1 MEERHELLLGAVEA
15 VLLPLARLCV
25 ARGLPADHVEE
36 VLKRAYVQAARERQ
50 RGSGAAKGAANGA
63 ATGVVTGAG
72 ARDVSQVATA
82 TGLSRREVARL
93 DAAMLPRRVQ
103 KPSPVNQI
111 YLRWSTSKRLQDRQ
125 GQPRALPR
133 TGKAPSFES
142 LAQSVTRHVHPRSL
156 LDEMLRQDLVA
167 LSEDGLT
174 VSLHALRYVPD
185 KDDAQLY
192 GFLGA
197 NVGDHLAA
205 ATANVLRRDHSH
217 FEQAIFA
224 DELSLDSAQTVH
236 KLVGAQWQRML
247 AELVPEI
254 ENLIADDQAAGREAK
269 HRARIGLFTFHEPET
284 DDEDPA
290 TRKPSRDV

>member
-1 MEERHELLLGAVEA
+1 MEERHALLLGAVEA

-25 ARGLPADHVEE
+25 AQGLPADHVEE
-36 VLKRAYVQAARERQ
+36 VLKRAYVRAARER
-50 RGSGAAKGAANGA
+50 RRESGGSGE
-63 ATGVVTGAG
+63 
-72 ARDVSQVATA
+72 RDVSQVATA

-93 DAAMLPRRVQ
+93 DAAMLPRSVQ
-103 KPSPVNQI
+103 KPSTVNQV
-111 YLRWSTSKRLQDRQ
+111 YLRWSTAKRLRDGH
-125 GQPRALPR
+125 GQARALPR

-142 LAQSVTRHVHPRSL
+142 LAHSVTRHVHPRSL
-156 LDEMLRQDLVA
+156 LDEMLRQDLVT
-167 LSEDGLT
+167 LSEDGQT
-174 VSLHALRYVPD
+174 VNLQADRYVPA

-205 ATANVLRRDHSH
+205 ATANVMRRENSH

-224 DELSLDSAQTVH
+224 DELSLESAKAMH
-236 KLVGAQWQRML
+236 KLVSAQWQRML
-247 AELVPEI
+247 AEVVPEI
-254 ENLIADDQAAGREAK
+254 ERLIAQDKAAGHAAK

-290 TRKPSRDV
+290 AVKP

>member
-1 MEERHELLLGAVEA
+1 MEERHALLLGAVEA

-25 ARGLPADHVEE
+25 AQGLPVDHVEE
-36 VLKRAYVQAARERQ
+36 VLKRAYVRAARER
-50 RGSGAAKGAANGA
+50 RRESGSSGE
-63 ATGVVTGAG
+63 
-72 ARDVSQVATA
+72 RDVSQVATA

-93 DAAMLPRRVQ
+93 DAAMLPRSVQ
-103 KPSPVNQI
+103 KPSAVNQV
-111 YLRWSTSKRLQDRQ
+111 YLRWSTAKRLRDGH
-125 GQPRALPR
+125 GQARALPR

-142 LAQSVTRHVHPRSL
+142 LAHSVTRHVHPRSL
-156 LDEMLRQDLVA
+156 LDEMLRQDLVT

-174 VSLHALRYVPD
+174 VNLQADRYVPA

-205 ATANVLRRDHSH
+205 ATANVIRRENSH

-224 DELSLDSAQTVH
+224 DELSLESAKAMH
-236 KLVGAQWQRML
+236 KLVSAQWQRML
-247 AELVPEI
+247 AEVVPEI
-254 ENLIADDQAAGREAK
+254 ERLIAQDKAAGHAAK

-290 TRKPSRDV
+290 AIQP

>member
-1 MEERHELLLGAVEA
+1 LLLGAVEA

-25 ARGLPADHVEE
+25 ARGLPVDHVEE
-36 VLKRAYVQAARERQ
+36 LLKRAYVQAARERQ
-50 RGSGAAKGAANGA
+50 RGAGAAGGAASTAPIGGA
-63 ATGVVTGAG
+63 

-93 DAAMLPRRVQ
+93 DAVTLPRSVQ

-111 YLRWSTSKRLQDRQ
+111 YLRWSTSRRLQDPQ

-133 TGKAPSFES
+133 TGKAPSFEA

-156 LDEMLRQDLVA
+156 LDEMLRQDLVS
-167 LSEDGLT
+167 LSDDGLT
-174 VSLHALRYVPD
+174 VQLQPERYVPD
-185 KDDAQLY
+185 QDDAQLY

-205 ATANVLRRDHSH
+205 ASANVVRRDHSH

-224 DELSLDSAQTVH
+224 DELSLASAQAVH
-236 KLVGAQWQRML
+236 KLANAQWQRML
-247 AELVPEI
+247 AEVVPEI
-254 ENLIADDQAAGREAK
+254 EKLIADDKAAGREAN
-269 HRARIGLFTFHEPET
+269 HRARLGLFTFHEPET
-284 DDEDPA
+284 HDENPA
-290 TRKPSRDV
+290 TRKPGPDA

>member
-1 MEERHELLLGAVEA
+1 MASPGEVALRMRGECVTNANKCTNCAFECAAAESICQMEERHELLLGAVEA

-36 VLKRAYVQAARERQ
+36 LLKRVYVRAARERQ
-50 RGSGAAKGAANGA
+50 RESGALSGAAPR
-63 ATGVVTGAG
+63 AG
-72 ARDVSQVATA
+72 TRDVSQVATA

-93 DAAMLPRRVQ
+93 DAVMLPRSVQ

-111 YLRWSTSKRLQDRQ
+111 YLRWSTARRLQDSQ
-125 GQPRALPR
+125 GQARALPR
-133 TGKAPSFES
+133 NGKAPSFES

-156 LDEMLRQDLVA
+156 LDEMLRQDLVS

-174 VSLHALRYVPD
+174 VQLNAQRYVPGR
-185 KDDAQLY
+185 DDAQLY

-205 ATANVLRRDHSH
+205 ATANVVRRDNSH

-224 DELSLDSAQTVH
+224 DELSNGSACWPRWCPRL
-236 KLVGAQWQRML
+236 K
-247 AELVPEI
+247 
-254 ENLIADDQAAGREAK
+254 
-269 HRARIGLFTFHEPET
+269 
-284 DDEDPA
+284 
-290 TRKPSRDV
+290 S

>member
-1 MEERHELLLGAVEA
+1 MKERHALLLGAVEA

-25 ARGLPADHVEE
+25 AQGLPADHVEE
-36 VLKRAYVQAARERQ
+36 VLKRAYVRAARER
-50 RGSGAAKGAANGA
+50 RRESGGSGE
-63 ATGVVTGAG
+63 
-72 ARDVSQVATA
+72 RDVSQVATA

-93 DAAMLPRRVQ
+93 DAAMLPRSVQ
-103 KPSPVNQI
+103 KPSTVNQV
-111 YLRWSTSKRLQDRQ
+111 YLRWSTAKRLRDGH
-125 GQPRALPR
+125 GQARALPR

-142 LAQSVTRHVHPRSL
+142 LAHSVTRHVHPRSL
-156 LDEMLRQDLVA
+156 LDEMLRQDLVT

-174 VSLHALRYVPD
+174 VNLQADRYVPA

-205 ATANVLRRDHSH
+205 ATANVMRRENSH

-224 DELSLDSAQTVH
+224 DELSLESAKAMH
-236 KLVGAQWQRML
+236 KLVSAQWQRML
-247 AELVPEI
+247 AEVVPEI
-254 ENLIADDQAAGREAK
+254 ERLIAQDKAAGHAAK

-290 TRKPSRDV
+290 AVKP

>member
-25 ARGLPADHVEE
+25 ARGLPVDHVEE
-36 VLKRAYVQAARERQ
+36 LLKRAYVRAARERQ
-50 RGSGAAKGAANGA
+50 RGSCATSGA
-63 ATGVVTGAG
+63 ATGAG
-72 ARDVSQVATA
+72 VRDVSQVATA

-93 DAAMLPRRVQ
+93 DAVMLPRSVH

-111 YLRWSTSKRLQDRQ
+111 YLRWSTSKRLQNLH

-133 TGKAPSFES
+133 TGKATSFES

-156 LDEMLRQDLVA
+156 LDEMLRQDLVI
-167 LSEDGLT
+167 LSDDGLT
-174 VSLHALRYVPD
+174 VHLQVQRYVPD

-205 ATANVLRRDHSH
+205 ASANVIRRDHSH

-224 DELSLDSAQTVH
+224 DELSLESSQALH
-236 KLVGAQWQRML
+236 KLASAQWQRML

-254 ENLIADDQAAGREAK
+254 EKLIADDKAAGRAAN

-284 DDEDPA
+284 DDEHHA
-290 TRKPSRDV
+290 TRKPGPDA

>member
-25 ARGLPADHVEE
+25 AQGLPVDHVEE
-36 VLKRAYVQAARERQ
+36 VLKRAYVRAARER
-50 RGSGAAKGAANGA
+50 RRESGGGA
-63 ATGVVTGAG
+63 GVG

-82 TGLSRREVARL
+82 TGLSRREVTRL
-93 DAAMLPRRVQ
+93 DAAMLPRSVQ
-103 KPSPVNQI
+103 RPSPVNQV
-111 YLRWSTSKRLQDRQ
+111 YLRWSTSRRLRDGH
-125 GQPRALPR
+125 GQARALPR

-156 LDEMLRQDLVA
+156 LDEMLRQDLVT

-174 VSLHALRYVPD
+174 VSLQADRYVPA

-205 ATANVLRRDHSH
+205 ATANVLRREHSH

-224 DELSLDSAQTVH
+224 DELSLDSAKAVH
-236 KLVGAQWQRML
+236 KLVNAQWQRML
-247 AELVPEI
+247 AEVVPEI
-254 ENLIADDQAAGREAK
+254 ERLIAQDKAAGHAAN

-284 DDEDPA
+284 EDEDPA
-290 TRKPSRDV
+290 AIKP

>member
-15 VLLPLARLCV
+15 IVLPLARLCV
-25 ARGLPADHVEE
+25 AQGLPVDHVQE
-36 VLKRAYVQAARERQ
+36 VLERAYVRAARERL
-50 RGSGAAKGAANGA
+50 RDSGA
-63 ATGVVTGAG
+63 TG

-82 TGLSRREVARL
+82 TGLSRRDVARL
-93 DAAMLPRRVQ
+93 DSAMLPRRVQ

-111 YLRWSTSKRLQDRQ
+111 YLRWSTSKRLRDRT
-125 GQPRALPR
+125 GQARALPR
-133 TGKAPSFES
+133 SGKAPSFES

-156 LDEMLRQDLVA
+156 LDEMLRQELVT
-167 LSEDGLT
+167 LSDDGQT
-174 VSLHALRYVPD
+174 VMLQANRFVPS

-205 ATANVLRRDHSH
+205 ATANVIRREHSH

-224 DELSLDSAQTVH
+224 DELSLGSAESLHQ
-236 KLVGAQWQRML
+236 LVGLQWQRVL

-254 ENLIADDQAAGREAK
+254 ERLIADDKAAGRAAN

-284 DDEDPA
+284 DDEDPVA
-290 TRKPSRDV
+290 SNP

>member
-36 VLKRAYVQAARERQ
+36 LLKRAYVGAARERQ
-50 RGSGAAKGAANGA
+50 RESGAVSGAASR
-63 ATGVVTGAG
+63 TGT
-72 ARDVSQVATA
+72 RDVSQVATA

-93 DAAMLPRRVQ
+93 DAVMLPRSVQ

-111 YLRWSTSKRLQDRQ
+111 YLRWSTAKRLQDSQ
-125 GQPRALPR
+125 GRPRALPR
-133 TGKAPSFES
+133 TGKAPSFEC

-156 LDEMLRQDLVA
+156 LDEMLRQDLVS

-174 VSLHALRYVPD
+174 VHLQAQRYVPGQ
-185 KDDAQLY
+185 DDAQLY

-205 ATANVLRRDHSH
+205 AAANVIRRDHSH

-224 DELSLDSAQTVH
+224 DELSLESAQALH
-236 KLVGAQWQRML
+236 KLAGAQWQRVL
-247 AELVPEI
+247 AEVVPEI
-254 ENLIADDQAAGREAK
+254 EKLIADDKAAGREAK

-290 TRKPSRDV
+290 TRQPGPHG

>member
-1 MEERHELLLGAVEA
+1 MEERHESLLGAVEA

-25 ARGLPADHVEE
+25 ARGLPVDHVEE
-36 VLKRAYVQAARERQ
+36 VLKRAYVRAARERQ
-50 RGSGAAKGAANGA
+50 RESGGAA
-63 ATGVVTGAG
+63 GAG

-93 DAAMLPRRVQ
+93 DAVMPPRAVP

-111 YLRWSTSKRLQDRQ
+111 YLRWSTAKRLQDRD
-125 GQPRALPR
+125 GQARALPR
-133 TGKAPSFES
+133 SGKAPSFES

-156 LDEMLRQDLVA
+156 LDEMLRQELVT

-174 VSLHALRYVPD
+174 VNLLPDRYVPD

-205 ATANVLRRDHSH
+205 ATANVNRRENVH

-224 DELSLDSAQTVH
+224 DELSLESAQAVH
-236 KLVGAQWQRML
+236 KLAGVQWQRML
-247 AELVPEI
+247 AEVVPEI
-254 ENLIADDQAAGREAK
+254 EKLIADDKAAGRVAN

-284 DDEDPA
+284 DHDDPA
-290 TRKPSRDV
+290 TPQS

>member
-25 ARGLPADHVEE
+25 AQGLPVDHVEE
-36 VLKRAYVQAARERQ
+36 LLKRAYVRGARER
-50 RGSGAAKGAANGA
+50 RRELGGAA
-63 ATGVVTGAG
+63 GVG

-93 DAAMLPRRVQ
+93 DTALPPRSVQ
-103 KPSPVNQI
+103 KPTPVNQL
-111 YLRWSTSKRLQDRQ
+111 YLRWSTSKRLQDGQ
-125 GQPRALPR
+125 GKARALPR

-156 LDEMLRQDLVA
+156 LDEMLRQDLVT
-167 LSEDGLT
+167 LSEDGMT
-174 VSLHALRYVPD
+174 VQLQANRYVPTQ
-185 KDDAQLY
+185 DDAQLY

-205 ATANVLRRDHSH
+205 ATANVIRREHRH

-224 DELSLDSAQTVH
+224 DELSQESAEAVH
-236 KLVGAQWQRML
+236 QMVGAQWQRLL

-254 ENLIADDQAAGREAK
+254 ESRIADDKAAGRAAN
-269 HRARIGLFTFHEPET
+269 HRARIGLYTFHEQET
-284 DDEDPA
+284 DDEDPS
-290 TRKPSRDV
+290 TSPP

>member
-1 MEERHELLLGAVEA
+1 VD
-15 VLLPLARLCV
+15 
-25 ARGLPADHVEE
+25 RGLPVDHVEE
-36 VLKRAYVQAARERQ
+36 LLKRAYVRAAREAPGVAPVA
-50 RGSGAAKGAANGA
+50 GS
-63 ATGVVTGAG
+63 
-72 ARDVSQVATA
+72 RDVSRVATA

-93 DAAMLPRRVQ
+93 DAVMLPRSVQ
-103 KPSPVNQI
+103 KPAPVNQI
-111 YLRWSTSKRLQDRQ
+111 YLRWSTSKRLQDRK

-156 LDEMLRQDLVA
+156 LDEMLRQDLVS
-167 LSEDGLT
+167 LSDDGLT
-174 VSLHALRYVPD
+174 VHLQAQRYVPNR
-185 KDDAQLY
+185 DDAQLY

-205 ATANVLRRDHSH
+205 ATANVISRDNQH

-224 DELSLDSAQTVH
+224 DELSQASAEAIH
-236 KLVGAQWQRML
+236 KLVGAQWQRLL

-254 ENLIADDQAAGREAK
+254 EKLIADDQAAGRAAN

-284 DDEDPA
+284 DDENPA
-290 TRKPSRDV
+290 PSKP

>member
-25 ARGLPADHVEE
+25 AQGLPADHVEE
-36 VLKRAYVQAARERQ
+36 VLKRAYVRAARER
-50 RGSGAAKGAANGA
+50 RRESGSSGE
-63 ATGVVTGAG
+63 
-72 ARDVSQVATA
+72 RDVSQVATA

-93 DAAMLPRRVQ
+93 DAAMLPRSVQ
-103 KPSPVNQI
+103 KPSAVNQV
-111 YLRWSTSKRLQDRQ
+111 YLRWSTAKRLRDGH
-125 GQPRALPR
+125 GQARALPR

-142 LAQSVTRHVHPRSL
+142 LAHSVTRHVHPRSL
-156 LDEMLRQDLVA
+156 LDEMLRQDLVT

-174 VSLHALRYVPD
+174 VNLQADRYVPA

-205 ATANVLRRDHSH
+205 ATANVIRRENSH

-224 DELSLDSAQTVH
+224 DELSLESAKAMH
-236 KLVGAQWQRML
+236 KLVSAQWQRML
-247 AELVPEI
+247 AEVVPEI
-254 ENLIADDQAAGREAK
+254 ERLIAQDKAAGHAAK

-290 TRKPSRDV
+290 AVKP

>member
-25 ARGLPADHVEE
+25 ARGLPVDHVEE
-36 VLKRAYVQAARERQ
+36 VLKRAYVRAARERHREH
-50 RGSGAAKGAANGA
+50 RGERPRENGA
-63 ATGVVTGAG
+63 APVAG

-93 DAAMLPRRVQ
+93 DAVMLPRSVQ
-103 KPSPVNQI
+103 KPSAVNQI
-111 YLRWSTSKRLQDRQ
+111 YLRWSTSKRLRDRQ

-156 LDEMLRQDLVA
+156 LDEMLRQDLVT
-167 LSEDGLT
+167 LSDDGLS
-174 VSLHALRYVPD
+174 VHLQAQRYVPH

-205 ATANVLRRDHSH
+205 ATANVIQRESRH

-224 DELSLDSAQTVH
+224 DELSQASAEAVH
-236 KLVGAQWQRML
+236 QLVGAQWQRML

-254 ENLIADDQAAGREAK
+254 ERLIADDQAAGRAAN

-284 DDEDPA
+284 DDEERSARQP
-290 TRKPSRDV
+290 

>member
-25 ARGLPADHVEE
+25 TRGLPVDHVEE
-36 VLKRAYVQAARERQ
+36 LLKRAYVQAARERQ
-50 RGSGAAKGAANGA
+50 QEGQREGQPDRPRPP
-63 ATGVVTGAG
+63 GAG

-93 DAAMLPRRVQ
+93 DAATLPRSVQ
-103 KPSPVNQI
+103 KPSPVNRL
-111 YLRWSTSKRLQDRQ
+111 YLRWSTSRRLQDGQ
-125 GQPRALPR
+125 GQPRVLAR

-156 LDEMLRQDLVA
+156 LDEMLRQDLITV
-167 LSEDGLT
+167 SEDGLSVT
-174 VSLHALRYVPD
+174 LHPLRYVPD
-185 KDDAQLY
+185 QDDAQLY

-197 NVGDHLAA
+197 NVGDHLSA
-205 ATANVLRRDHSH
+205 ATTNVLQRESRH

-224 DELSLDSAQTVH
+224 DELSLDSAQAMH

-254 ENLIADDQAAGREAK
+254 EKLIADDQAAGRAAN
-269 HRARIGLFTFHEPET
+269 HRARIGLFTFNEPET
-284 DDEDPA
+284 HRENPA
-290 TRKPSRDV
+290 TRKAGPDA

>member
-25 ARGLPADHVEE
+25 AQGLPVDHVEE
-36 VLKRAYVQAARERQ
+36 VLKRAYVRAARER
-50 RGSGAAKGAANGA
+50 RRESG
-63 ATGVVTGAG
+63 GAG

-82 TGLSRREVARL
+82 TGLSRREVTRL
-93 DAAMLPRRVQ
+93 DAAMPPRSVQ
-103 KPSPVNQI
+103 KPTPVNQI
-111 YLRWSTSKRLQDRQ
+111 YLRWSTSRRLQDSQ

-133 TGKAPSFES
+133 SGKAPSFDS

-174 VSLHALRYVPD
+174 VTLQPQRYVPTQ
-185 KDDAQLY
+185 DDAQLY

-205 ATANVLRRDHSH
+205 ASANVIRRAYSH

-224 DELSLDSAQTVH
+224 DELSVESAEAVH
-236 KLVGAQWQRML
+236 RLVGAQWQRLL

-254 ENLIADDQAAGREAK
+254 EKLIADDKTAGRAAN
-269 HRARIGLFTFHEPET
+269 HRARIGLYTFHEPET
-284 DDEDPA
+284 DDEEPPA
-290 TRKPSRDV
+290 RQP

>member
-1 MEERHELLLGAVEA
+1 
-15 VLLPLARLCV
+15 
-25 ARGLPADHVEE
+25 
-36 VLKRAYVQAARERQ
+36 
-50 RGSGAAKGAANGA
+50 
-63 ATGVVTGAG
+63 
-72 ARDVSQVATA
+72 VSQVATA

-93 DAAMLPRRVQ
+93 DAVMLPRSVQ

-111 YLRWSTSKRLQDRQ
+111 YLRWSTSRRLQDGQ

-156 LDEMLRQDLVA
+156 LDEMLRQDLVG
-167 LSEDGLT
+167 LSDDGLT
-174 VSLHALRYVPD
+174 VTLHTQRYVPD
-185 KDDAQLY
+185 RDDAQLY

-205 ATANVLRRDHSH
+205 ASTNVIRRDHSH

-224 DELSLDSAQTVH
+224 DELSLESAQAVH
-236 KLVGAQWQRML
+236 KLASAQWQRVL
-247 AELVPEI
+247 AEVVPEI
-254 ENLIADDQAAGREAK
+254 EKLIADDKAAGREAN
-269 HRARIGLFTFHEPET
+269 HRARLGLFTFHEPET

-290 TRKPSRDV
+290 TRKPGPDA